1 MLRLKIVKHIENVD
15 LHMIEGTNA
24 LPHGTSVLKF
34 LVLPWAQS
42 GRGICADSYF
52 ASDLLPKL

>member
-1 MLRLKIVKHIENVD
+1 
-15 LHMIEGTNA
+15 MIEGPNA

-34 LVLPWAQS
+34 LVLPWAQN